1 MLKELIRK
9 NVLKL
14 FPELA
19 AGLHLPLLAVV
30 TGIADPPANGEIC
43 DEFTPKYAVDC
54 RLLKP
59 DFTIDDAMPLMRDV
73 PVALSGAAPDRGLA
87 MLPQPGTI
95 VEIAFAFGLQTHPYI
110 RAVLPHFRK
119 LPAVDALAMRWQQN
133 AASFQQVN
141 AAGDWLRKTDR
152 TVTDD
157 AGDSITRKAGS
168 SITDAAAI
176 EYKLTALQIW
186 IGTDMFNFLLIVS
199 EFMQATGQAL
209 ESLSGHTHK
218 QIAGPPNEQGDISAA
233 AGQISAKKA
242 LLDTFAKQPIVPK

>member
-1 MLKELIRK
+1 MSREAEGKISDKAEK
-9 NVLKL
+9 
-14 FPELA
+14 
-19 AGLHLPLLAVV
+19 
-30 TGIADPPANGEIC
+30 
-43 DEFTPKYAVDC
+43 
-54 RLLKP
+54 
-59 DFTIDDAMPLMRDV
+59 
-73 PVALSGAAPDRGLA
+73 
-87 MLPQPGTI
+87 
-95 VEIAFAFGLQTHPYI
+95 
-110 RAVLPHFRK
+110 
-119 LPAVDALAMRWQQN
+119 
-133 AASFQQVN
+133 
-141 AAGDWLRKTDR
+141 
-152 TVTDD
+152 
-157 AGDSITRKAGS
+157 SITREAGS